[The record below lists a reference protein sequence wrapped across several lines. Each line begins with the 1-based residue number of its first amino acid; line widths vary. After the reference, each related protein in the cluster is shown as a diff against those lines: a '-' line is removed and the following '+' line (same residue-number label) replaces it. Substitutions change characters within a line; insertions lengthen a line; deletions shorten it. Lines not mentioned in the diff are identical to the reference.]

1 MRSPLLGLIA
11 SESERSAP
19 VSELQGLL
27 ARGGALRS
35 LLLKTAEGL
44 AEAGLLST
52 AAVAKIRAGKGK
64 LDSAR
69 DCAELAALFGKN
81 AA

>member
-1 MRSPLLGLIA
+1 MCSPLLGLFA
-11 SESERSAP
+11 SEIERSAP

-27 ARGGALRS
+27 ARGSALRS

-44 AEAGLLST
+44 AEAGLLSA

-69 DCAELAALFGKN
+69 GCAALFGKN